1 MSNQCCRYCSYCSTV
16 PRIKQS
22 CRLLRIRADSLL
34 VFYSNENN
42 NSCLDVDTL
51 GMVALAALG
60 TADEPALQIVA
71 QTTAHHTDVLLE
83 HKLVRVGQA
92 DHLVVLLQVLRLQ
105 AGLTLR
111 PLQAHHTC
119 VQEMYKLPVFRS
131 VSDPDSGVFWIR
143 LRNQDPGS

>member
-1 MSNQCCRYCSYCSTV
+1 
-16 PRIKQS
+16 
-22 CRLLRIRADSLL
+22 
-34 VFYSNENN
+34 
-42 NSCLDVDTL
+42 
-51 GMVALAALG
+51 MVALAALG

-92 DHLVVLLQVLRLQ
+92 DHLVVLLQVLGLQ